1 MTLHMALRNLLTKR
15 VLLFLILGLTVFS
28 LYLYFYVGTVNVAEE
43 LGRANLAYYV
53 AAFVAFLAAIFF
65 SCLAWSG
72 LLRNLSIKVGIKR
85 VILYMWVG
93 LFFDATVPEPGWSGD
108 LSKAYMLA
116 KSSKQD
122 PGKIVATVVGQK
134 IIIMIITVVD
144 LALGIGLLATTYNL
158 PIASTAVLGF
168 LALILFI
175 TIFALFVVV
184 YLSAK
189 PKATKRML
197 NWLIQAASFLR
208 RNRWDPTEF
217 RSNTEKTLER
227 FHEGM
232 GTLAAEKGALIR
244 PVAFSFASWGF
255 DVGVVMLVFASL
267 GYPIPVDK
275 VLIVYAVTGT
285 LQSIGVSFVGFTELI
300 MSTAYSL
307 LSIPIPLS
315 FSVTLLTRVVT
326 LWFKLLVSYVAFQYA
341 GIKMLLSKDTPKDHE
356 KEPGMGNHPLQEQAI
371 STRRDLCG
379 SSLRD

>member
-1 MTLHMALRNLLTKR
+1 MTLKMALRNLLTRR
-15 VLLFLILGLTVFS
+15 VLLFLILGLTVFA
-28 LYLYFYVGTVNVAEE
+28 LYLYFYVGTVNVVGE
-43 LGRANLAYYV
+43 LRRANLMYYI
-53 AAFVAFLAAIFF
+53 AAFVAFLVAIFF
-65 SCLAWSG
+65 SCLAWSS

-85 VILYMWVG
+85 VVLYMWVG
-93 LFFDATVPEPGWSGD
+93 LFFDATIPEPGWSGD

-134 IIIMIITVVD
+134 IIVMIITVVD
-144 LALGIGLLATTYNL
+144 LALGIALLSITYNL

-168 LALILFI
+168 LGLILFI

-189 PKATKRML
+189 PTATKRML
-197 NWLIQAASFLR
+197 TWLIKAARFLR

-217 RSNTEKTLER
+217 RSNAEKTLER

-232 GTLAAEKGALIR
+232 GTLAAERGALLR
-244 PVAFSFASWGF
+244 PVAFSFISWGF
-255 DVGVVMLVFASL
+255 DVGVVMLVFAAL

-285 LQSIGVSFVGFTELI
+285 LQSIGISFVGFTELI

-315 FSVTLLTRVVT
+315 VSVTLLTRVVT

-341 GIKMLLSKDTPKDHE
+341 GIKMLLN
-356 KEPGMGNHPLQEQAI
+356 KEQVPNQVQKQE
-371 STRRDLCG
+371 RG
-379 SSLRD
+379 SRKKPSYSEPQGSLTQPSSMV

>member
-1 MTLHMALRNLLTKR
+1 MALRNVLTNR
-15 VLLFLILGLTVFS
+15 VLLFLIVGLTVFF
-28 LYLYFYVGTVNVAEE
+28 LYLYFYVGTVNVAQE

-53 AAFVAFLAAIFF
+53 AAFVAFLIAILF
-65 SCLAWSG
+65 SCFAWSS

-85 VILYMWVG
+85 VVLYMWVG

-116 KSSKQD
+116 KSSKHD

-134 IIIMIITVVD
+134 IIVMIITVVD
-144 LALGIGLLATTYNL
+144 LALGIALLSFTYNL
-158 PIASTAVLGF
+158 PIASGAVLGF

-189 PKATKRML
+189 PTATKRML
-197 NWLIQAASFLR
+197 NWLIKVAYFLR
-208 RNRWDPTEF
+208 RNRWDPTDF
-217 RSNTEKTLER
+217 RTNAEKTLER

-232 GTLAAEKGALIR
+232 GTLAAERGALLR
-244 PVAFSFASWGF
+244 PVVFSFISWGF
-255 DVGVVMLVFASL
+255 DVGVVMLVFAAL

-285 LQSIGVSFVGFTELI
+285 LQSIGISFVGFTELI

-315 FSVTLLTRVVT
+315 VSVTLLTRVVT

-341 GIKMLLSKDTPKDHE
+341 GIKMLLN
-356 KEPGMGNHPLQEQAI
+356 KEPPPNQGQEQD
-371 STRRDLCG
+371 STQKPTTPNLEGRYL
-379 SSLRD
+379 S